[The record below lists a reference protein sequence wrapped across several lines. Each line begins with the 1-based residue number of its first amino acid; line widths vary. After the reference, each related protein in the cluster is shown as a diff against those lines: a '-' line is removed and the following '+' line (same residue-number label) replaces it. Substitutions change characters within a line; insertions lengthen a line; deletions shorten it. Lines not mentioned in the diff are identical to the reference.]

1 MGQTARRDG
10 LFHTQPKV
18 LEEEASLTVVHTHL
32 YIRPS
37 ALDLLRW
44 LFYIYTG
51 SLSLSRLSY
60 RGDGSIV
67 GWSAAVFD
75 THPSVRCPVRSS
87 SSPTAVKL
95 TPDFQK
101 DIAECFIYNTSHSS
115 RFVLHYHFWVSKI
128 WTGDARWARTC
139 ATTYRESIAL
149 SFRDI
154 CQSNCEHDD
163 LLTSSPTVLLASR
176 FHRLCCK

>member
-1 MGQTARRDG
+1 MRQTARRDG

-101 DIAECFIYNTSHSS
+101 ISRNVSFTTHHIPAGLFFIIIFGCLNYGQETPDGHGHVRPLTES
-115 RFVLHYHFWVSKI
+115 R
-128 WTGDARWARTC
+128 
-139 ATTYRESIAL
+139 
-149 SFRDI
+149 
-154 CQSNCEHDD
+154 
-163 LLTSSPTVLLASR
+163 SP
-176 FHRLCCK
+176 